1 MSWFKIFSAVL
12 VANLVTFVVIPFIG
26 FLIAVSVMGAA
37 LEGFADSLNTKRSSP
52 IVAPSSSVSTAP
64 PVVSSSPAPVKQQTR
79 KLPVSPSVLATNKQT
94 CEFWTEQY
102 RKDGLRESEAYMDAA
117 CLRYRQSV
125 KKNRDASRSS
135 ER

>member
-26 FLIAVSVMGAA
+26 FLIAVSVMGVA
-37 LEGFADSLNTKRSSP
+37 LEGFSDALNTKRGSSVVSP
-52 IVAPSSSVSTAP
+52 STSVSPAPSAL
-64 PVVSSSPAPVKQQTR
+64 SSSPAPVKSKTR
-79 KLPVSPSVLATNKQT
+79 KLPVSPSVLATNKQM

-102 RKDGLRESEAYMDAA
+102 RKDGLGESEAYMDSA
-117 CLRYRQSV
+117 CLRYRQSL
-125 KKNRDASRSS
+125 KKNRDALKSS